1 MKIWL
6 VGPQGTCKRDIYRL
20 LAKNGFRCGKLFTNA
35 TLDDVKYNK
44 YLYKYFPT
52 ETINDMFENGSNLF
66 VCSCGEDQENIYTGL
81 DFCEYDDND
90 VFVLTPEQFVGI
102 SRQQYLKDGLV
113 VWLDGGWVWRK
124 NNISYDE
131 YRTPDDPTYNYNDV
145 ERIESSF
152 ARHFYRAMTEL
163 AATAKNVLYFHEEN
177 PTRVKTIIKTIALN
191 PKLKSEFIREF
202 DPARTAADTLAKE

>member
-1 MKIWL
+1 MKIL
-6 VGPQGTCKRDIYRL
+6 GIVCLALYIIGFFGYQLCVFLLSRDL
-20 LAKNGFRCGKLFTNA
+20 K
-35 TLDDVKYNK
+35 KYVEK
-44 YLYKYFPT
+44 H
-52 ETINDMFENGSNLF
+52 M
-66 VCSCGEDQENIYTGL
+66 
-81 DFCEYDDND
+81 
-90 VFVLTPEQFVGI
+90 
-102 SRQQYLKDGLV
+102 
-113 VWLDGGWVWRK
+113 